1 MRRALT
7 AGLVAA
13 VVLPSTVLAAAGIG
27 PRPAALPAPLV
38 TEPRL
43 AYADSEQ
50 RLMYALVTD
59 PPEPVPEP
67 EAGEDPGVPEIAAGP
82 GGAGGPLGA
91 AAPPVGGRTVLPA
104 FGDLDVQGIG
114 GVEQDHRYDAEASV
128 QQPGGRPGG
137 RFETQPPTAF
147 VSARY
152 LPEGDVFVRYEAT
165 EDLPTQVVRLTCD
178 AAVESHPVI
187 SPDGTWIAWATT
199 RDGTWSIV
207 RASID
212 DLAFP
217 DDLDWCEEVG
227 DQAEAVTTGEF
238 DETWPAWTSDSDRI
252 VYSSTESDPL
262 GDLWSVSTDTL
273 EAVRLTDG
281 PAAETQPTVSPWS
294 DSTATVAFTTSQF
307 RPDGSLGL
315 VGIDREGQPASLF
328 EGNDGEV
335 VDLYPPGAGSEE
347 YPGRVQASEPTFGQ
361 VDDVA
366 WLAWTS
372 RELDPAGDVW
382 IGFLDDSEEGITV
395 EFQEPVIATP
405 GRSESH
411 PTWGSVFDG
420 GEGDTPAAYL
430 TFTDAPRLID
440 IHDVRAD
447 GSGDLRILAQR
458 TETRP
463 PDEPSAPPPEPLHEL
478 SPAYHPAGDELAYAS
493 ENAEPVPF
501 GWELSQVIRS
511 TPADENAGTVL
522 DYPHGPFDAE
532 PAWSPDGTRVAFAR
546 SPDPNGNAPT
556 LLYVADLST
565 SPATVTQVT
574 QGVEGVLVE
583 DHDPTWTPDGSRLFF
598 SRWYLDDRGADVP
611 AAERYPVRATTI
623 WSVDSRGTTPEQ
635 PFVVADPC
643 APAALCPQVVS
654 GRSPALS
661 PDGTRLA
668 VVDLA
673 TRNLGLPEL
682 PLSGA
687 VALGGIGI
695 LTLDTTGNLPPVT
708 SAVALTGI
716 RSDGTA
722 TPSRPTVDGTDHP
735 AWSPDGTEIA
745 FSAFRAGQPQ
755 QRGIW
760 AVSAV
765 DGAGLRLVTDTQ
777 GTQDEPAYRPYAD
790 LAVTLTAAP
799 AADGSTTLTV
809 SVSNAGPGLVRRA
822 QVDVELPPGLTTPG
836 VPGCTVTG
844 QQLTCPLTTPL
855 PAGGAPVVID
865 VPVQGVS
872 TTSGPITAGVTS
884 TSPERDVTDNTATL
898 TPGVALGV
906 SVAVTVAP
914 PVLWVGGQPGSATFT
929 VTNLGGQPADDVTLT
944 TTFPGIV
951 TTAGGEPCTVAA
963 GVCALGTVGPGA
975 TRVVTSTL
983 TAGAVTGPPQSGP
996 ITAAVAT
1003 SSADPVP
1010 ADDTAS
1016 APVEVR
1022 APELLVVPTVLR
1034 PGGVAFVNGR
1044 WFPPGE
1050 PVRLSWSPGIM
1061 SAPGPY
1067 TARADGSFQ
1076 ASVPIVADTLLG
1088 PRRLVGTGT
1097 SPGPLFGEVDTD
1109 LLVNPSSVA
1118 APDFLF
1124 RR

>member
-13 VVLPSTVLAAAGIG
+13 VVLPSAVLAASGVG
-27 PRPAALPAPLV
+27 PRPAALPTPLV

-50 RLMYALVTD
+50 RLMSVLVSD
-59 PPEPVPEP
+59 PPEPEPEP
-67 EAGEDPGVPEIAAGP
+67 EDPGEPAIAAGP

-91 AAPPVGGRTVLPA
+91 AAPAVTGRTVLPA
-104 FGDLDVQGIG
+104 FGDLDVEDIG
-114 GVEQDHRYDAEASV
+114 FDDVVEQDHRYDAEGSV

-147 VSARY
+147 VSARH
-152 LPEGDVFVRYEAT
+152 LPEGDVYVRYEAT
-165 EDLPTQVVRLTCD
+165 EDLPTQVVRVTCD

-187 SPDGTWIAWATT
+187 SPDGTWIAWAST

-227 DQAEAVTTGEF
+227 DQAEPVTTGGF
-238 DETWPAWTSDSDRI
+238 DETWPAWTSDGDRI
-252 VYSSTESDPL
+252 IYSSTESDPL

-273 EAVRLTDG
+273 EPVQLTRG
-281 PAAETQPTVSPWS
+281 PAAETQPTVSPWG
-294 DSTATVAFTTSQF
+294 DTAATVAFATSQF
-307 RPDGSLGL
+307 RADGSLGL
-315 VGIDREGQPASLF
+315 VGLARDGQPASLF
-328 EGNDGEV
+328 EGNDGAV
-335 VDLYPPGAGSEE
+335 VDLYPPGSGTEE

-372 RELDPAGDVW
+372 REVDPAGDVW
-382 IGFLDDSEEGITV
+382 VGFLDDSEAGITV
-395 EFQEPVIATP
+395 EFQEPVIATL

-411 PTWGSVFDG
+411 PSWGSVFES
-420 GEGDTPAAYL
+420 GEGETPAAYL

-447 GSGDLRILAQR
+447 GSGDLRILANR
-458 TETRP
+458 TEQPP

-493 ENAEPVPF
+493 ENAEPLPF
-501 GWELSQVIRS
+501 GWSLSQVVRS
-511 TPADENAGTVL
+511 TPADQNAGTVL
-522 DYPHGPFDAE
+522 DYPAGPFDAE

-546 SPDPNGNAPT
+546 SPDPTGNAPT

-574 QGVEGVLVE
+574 EGAEGLLFE

-598 SRWYLDDRGADVP
+598 SRWFLDDRGEDVP
-611 AAERYPVRATTI
+611 PPERYAVTATTI
-623 WSVDSRGTTPEQ
+623 WSVDAAGTAPAQ
-635 PFVVADPC
+635 PFVVGDPC
-643 APAALCPQVVS
+643 FPAASCPQVVA

-668 VVDLA
+668 VVDLG
-673 TRNLGLPEL
+673 TRNLGLGGL
-682 PLSGA
+682 PLTGA

-695 LTLDTTGNLPPVT
+695 LTLDTTGTGSPVQ

-716 RSDGTA
+716 RNDGSA
-722 TPSRPTVDGTDHP
+722 TPSRPVVDGTDNP

-745 FSAFRAGQPQ
+745 FSAHRAGQPK

-760 AVSAV
+760 AVSAA
-765 DGAGLRLVTDTQ
+765 DGSGLRVVTDTQ
-777 GTQDEPAYRPYAD
+777 GNQDEPAYRPYAD
-790 LAVTLTAAP
+790 LAVTLAGAP
-799 AADGSTTLTV
+799 APDGSTTLTV
-809 SVSNAGPGLVRRA
+809 TVSNAGPGLVRAA
-822 QVDVELPPGLTTPG
+822 QVDVELPPGLTTTG
-836 VPGCTVTG
+836 LPGCTVAG
-844 QQLTCPLTTPL
+844 QQLTCLVATPL
-855 PAGGAPVVID
+855 PPDGTPVALA
-865 VPVQGVS
+865 VPVQGAA
-872 TTSGPITAGVTS
+872 TTAGPITAVVTS

-898 TPGVALGV
+898 TPAAPGV
-906 SVAVTVAP
+906 SVTVVVTP
-914 PVLWVGGQPGSATFT
+914 TLWVGGLPGTATFT
-929 VTNLGGQPADDVTLT
+929 VTNLGSQPAEDVTLT
-944 TTFPGIV
+944 TAFPAIV
-951 TTAGGEPCTVAA
+951 TTAGGDPCTSGP
-963 GVCALGTVGPGA
+963 GVCALGTVAPG
-975 TRVVTSTL
+975 TPRVVEATL
-983 TAGAVTGPPQSGP
+983 RAAAVTGPPQSGLV
-996 ITAAVAT
+996 TGVVGT
-1003 SSADPVP
+1003 SSPDPVA

-1050 PVRLSWSPGIM
+1050 PVRLSWSTGIM

-1067 TARADGSFQ
+1067 VPLADGSFQ
-1076 ASVPIVADTLLG
+1076 ASVPVVADTILG

-1109 LLVNPSSVA
+1109 LLVNPNSVA